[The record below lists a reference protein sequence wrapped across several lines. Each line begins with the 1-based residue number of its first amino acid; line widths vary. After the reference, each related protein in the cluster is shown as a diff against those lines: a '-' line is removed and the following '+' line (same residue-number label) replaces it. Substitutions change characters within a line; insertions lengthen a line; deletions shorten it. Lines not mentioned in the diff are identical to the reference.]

1 MAAVEAQTLITPTRE
16 VFWNVPPAGVVV
28 MYLLAF
34 AALGVFAYGL
44 ARHVRMWRRGRPAM
58 RLHPVGPR
66 LAAVVR
72 HVLAHGRLLVDRV
85 AGVYHL
91 AFFWGF
97 VALFAGTTVVFIH
110 QDLHLRIMQGP
121 FYLYFQSATLD
132 VMGVV
137 ATAGV
142 TAALVARYLL
152 RVPRLRRGVLADA
165 VILWLFALI
174 LVSGFLVEGLRIA
187 GTADP
192 WAAWSPVG
200 HGVARLVRAIGMS
213 EAAVRLSHSW
223 LWWVH
228 FALAMVFIAYIPFSK
243 LFHLVLAPLNTY
255 LQPLQNPGGVSLIDF
270 ERSERF
276 GASAFT
282 DLTWKDLFDLDVCT
296 ECGRCTAVCPA
307 STTGKPL
314 SPMNVILDLR
324 DEMTRSAGASRRL
337 LAGSVIKPEA
347 LWACT
352 TCLACMEACP
362 VFIEHVPK
370 IVELRRHLVMEQASI
385 PETMAD
391 ALRSLEVRGH
401 PFRGAALSR
410 TAWVEGV
417 DVRRLAQGQGAEW
430 LLWVG
435 CAAALNERNHP
446 PLRAL
451 LRALAA
457 AGVEVG
463 ILGEEETCTGD
474 PARRMGNEYLF
485 QTMAR
490 QNIETLARY
499 GVTKIVT
506 LCPHCYNTFRHEY
519 PQLGGRYEVWHHTQL
534 LARLID
540 EGRIKPGGAVAATIT
555 FHDPCYLGRH
565 NGEYEAPRRV
575 LGAVATGTVEMAQC
589 REHSFCCGAGGG
601 LYWAEERVGQRVSHV
616 RARQAAD
623 TGAQVVATACP
634 FCLLMLED
642 AAAAVESP
650 VRPMD
655 VAELVGRALAEGS

>member
-1 MAAVEAQTLITPTRE
+1 
-16 VFWNVPPAGVVV
+16 

-34 AALGVFAYGL
+34 VALAIFAYGVV
-44 ARHVRMWRRGRPAM
+44 RHVRMWRRGRPTA
-58 RLHPVGPR
+58 RLRPVGPR
-66 LAAVVR
+66 LVAVAR

-97 VALFAGTTVVFIH
+97 LVLFAGTTVVFIH

-132 VMGVV
+132 LMGLA

-142 TAALVARYLL
+142 AAALVVRYLL
-152 RVPRLRRGVLADA
+152 RPPRLRRGVLADA

-174 LVSGFLVEGLRIA
+174 LVSGFLVEGLRIV

-192 WAAWSPVG
+192 WAAWSPAG
-200 HGVARLVRAIGMS
+200 NAVALLVRAVGMS
-213 EAAVRLSHSW
+213 QAAVRMGHAW
-223 LWWVH
+223 MWWVH
-228 FALAMVFIAYIPFSK
+228 LILAMVFIAYIPFSK

-255 LQPLQNPGGVSLIDF
+255 LQPLSNPAAVSLIDF

-314 SPMNVILDLR
+314 SPMHVILDLR
-324 DEMTRSAGASRRL
+324 DEMTRSGAVAPRL
-337 LAGSVIKPEA
+337 LAGAVVRPEA

-352 TCLACMEACP
+352 TCLACMQACP

-370 IVELRRHLVMEQASI
+370 IMELRRHLVMEQASL
-385 PETMAD
+385 PETMGD

-410 TAWVEGV
+410 TAWADGVE
-417 DVRRLAQGQGAEW
+417 VRRLAQGEGAEW
-430 LLWVG
+430 LLWAG

-446 PLRAL
+446 VLRAL
-451 LRALAA
+451 LRALGA
-457 AGVEVG
+457 AGLEVG
-463 ILGEEETCTGD
+463 ILGEEETCSGD

-485 QTMAR
+485 QTLAR
-490 QNIETLARY
+490 QNIETLTRH
-499 GVTKIVT
+499 GVRKIVT

-519 PQLGGRYEVWHHTQL
+519 PQLGGTYEVWHHTQL
-534 LARLID
+534 LAHLVH
-540 EGRIKPGGAVAATIT
+540 EGRLRPGRTTATVT

-575 LGAVATGTVEMAQC
+575 LAAVAAGTVEMAQC
-589 REHSFCCGAGGG
+589 REQGFCCGAGGG
-601 LYWAEERVGQRVSHV
+601 LYWVEERVGQRVSHV
-616 RARQAAD
+616 RTRQAAA
-623 TGAQVVATACP
+623 TGAGVVATACP

-642 AAAAVESP
+642 AAAALESP
-650 VRPMD
+650 TRPLD
-655 VAELVGRALAEGS
+655 VAELVDRALTGGSETEMAEGS

>member
-1 MAAVEAQTLITPTRE
+1 
-16 VFWNVPPAGVVV
+16 

-34 AALGVFAYGL
+34 VALAVFAYGV
-44 ARHVRMWRRGRPAM
+44 ARHVRLWCRGRPAA
-58 RLHPVGPR
+58 RLRPVGPR

-85 AGVYHL
+85 AGAYHF

-110 QDLHLRIMQGP
+110 QDLRLRIMQGP

-132 VMGVV
+132 VMGLA

-142 TAALVARYLL
+142 AAALVVRYLL
-152 RVPRLRRGVLADA
+152 RPPRLRRGVPADA
-165 VILWLFALI
+165 LILWLFALI
-174 LVSGFLVEGLRIA
+174 LVTGFLVEGLRIA

-200 HGVARLVRAIGMS
+200 YGVALLVRAVGMS
-213 EAAVRLSHSW
+213 EAAVRFSHAW
-223 LWWVH
+223 LWWIH
-228 FALAMVFIAYIPFSK
+228 FVLAMAFIAYIPFSK

-255 LQPLQNPGGVSLIDF
+255 LQPLSTPAAVSLIDF

-314 SPMNVILDLR
+314 SPMHVILDLR
-324 DEMTRSAGASRRL
+324 DEMTRSGATAPRL
-337 LAGSVIKPEA
+337 LAGAVVRPEA

-352 TCLACMEACP
+352 TCLACMQACP

-370 IVELRRHLVMEQASI
+370 IVELRRHLVMEQASL
-385 PETMAD
+385 PESMAD

-410 TAWVEGV
+410 AAWAEGV
-417 DVRRLAQGQGAEW
+417 DVRRLAEGERAEW

-446 PLRAL
+446 ALRAL

-457 AGVEVG
+457 AGLEVG
-463 ILGEEETCTGD
+463 ILGEEETCSGD
-474 PARRMGNEYLF
+474 PARRIGNEYLF
-485 QTMAR
+485 QTLAR
-490 QNIETLARY
+490 QNIETLARH
-499 GVTKIVT
+499 GVQKIVT

-519 PQLGGRYEVWHHTQL
+519 PQLGGTYEVWHHTQL
-534 LARLID
+534 LARLMQ
-540 EGRIKPGGAVAATIT
+540 EGRLRPGRTAATVT

-575 LGAVATGTVEMAQC
+575 LAAVAAGTVEMAQC
-589 REHSFCCGAGGG
+589 REHGFCCGAGGG
-601 LYWAEERVGQRVSHV
+601 LYWVEERAGQRVSHV
-616 RARQAAD
+616 RTRQAAA
-623 TGAQVVATACP
+623 TGAEVVATACP

-642 AAAAVESP
+642 AAAALESP
-650 VRPMD
+650 ARPLD
-655 VAELVGRALAEGS
+655 VAELVDRALAQGPEMEMAEGS